1 MSLKNCHW
9 EGILCSRTSFMP
21 SQNIRPHFGQ
31 WISEAAE
38 KKGSTNGSSAEA
50 EGEGWETASEGD
62 ESHAVNDGDSLNG
75 KAATT
80 TGASSEE
87 HFEDA
92 MTEEEQRLVILAWNS
107 FNCECLLLLK

>member
-1 MSLKNCHW
+1 
-9 EGILCSRTSFMP
+9 MP
-21 SQNIRPHFGQ
+21 SQNIRPNFGQ

-38 KKGSTNGSSAEA
+38 KKGSTNGSSTEA

-80 TGASSEE
+80 TGAINEE

-92 MTEEEQRLVILAWNS
+92 MTEEEQRLVILSWIS